1 MAVYNFVDMISH
13 ARTEVSMMRELADDE
28 ASYRDITKTWFE
40 HSALF
45 DLLKILSETDF
56 KIIFTT
62 DHGNVKVNNA
72 IKIIGDKN
80 LTSNLRYKQ
89 GQNITF
95 NAKEVYAPEN
105 ADRIMLPAPNMRTR
119 YIFAHHNDFM
129 AYPNNYNHYAKYYK
143 DTFQHGGISL
153 DEMLIPLITLTP
165 KK

>member
-1 MAVYNFVDMISH
+1 M
-13 ARTEVSMMRELADDE
+13 
-28 ASYRDITKTWFE
+28 
-40 HSALF
+40 
-45 DLLKILSETDF
+45 KILAETDF

-119 YIFAHHNDFM
+119 YIFAHHSDFM